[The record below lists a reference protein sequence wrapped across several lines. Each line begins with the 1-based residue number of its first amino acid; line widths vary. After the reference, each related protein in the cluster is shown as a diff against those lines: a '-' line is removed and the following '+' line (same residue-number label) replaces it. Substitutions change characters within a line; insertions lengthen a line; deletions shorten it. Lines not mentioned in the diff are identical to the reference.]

1 MAEAAKWVA
10 GVTGL
15 DAHPEHAH
23 AAPAEAIDGDVAALE
38 QWLASGEV
46 LCALAHRLGAEA
58 ARAVNAPNIDPSSS
72 SSAAGAPAAAS
83 GEETIS
89 FYERSQRNAKRME
102 VVGRYLDAIR
112 RIGVPEHDLFNSVDL
127 VNGKDMRAVVRLSI
141 RSAASR
147 SASTASKSHTLGRA
161 SAKEH
166 ADVLTG
172 AAGGG
177 AGDADQIHPRSAR
190 RRLQDRLHEE
200 SPSTSASRQRA
211 MASLSP
217 LQPSQ
222 CDSQCDDI
230 EGTPDLL
237 GAPSGQDGVMSSSSA
252 SSSSKLP
259 LRGAT
264 SAATRWPPAPHRNLR
279 PPF

>member
-1 MAEAAKWVA
+1 MVYQIERRKTFERAAEYPDAPAIGELARSTGQAEASLTPQQRREREAVAEAAKWVA

-46 LCALAHRLGAEA
+46 LCALAHRLGGAEA

-127 VNGKDMRAVVRLSI
+127 VNGKDMRAVVRSLHSLGRVAQRIDGFEGPHLGARLSTKNT
-141 RSAASR
+141 RTFSR
-147 SASTASKSHTLGRA
+147 SSW
-161 SAKEH
+161 
-166 ADVLTG
+166 
-172 AAGGG
+172 
-177 AGDADQIHPRSAR
+177 R
-190 RRLQDRLHEE
+190 RRGRCR
-200 SPSTSASRQRA
+200 PN
-211 MASLSP
+211 
-217 LQPSQ
+217 
-222 CDSQCDDI
+222 
-230 EGTPDLL
+230 
-237 GAPSGQDGVMSSSSA
+237 SSA
-252 SSSSKLP
+252 IS
-259 LRGAT
+259 T
-264 SAATRWPPAPHRNLR
+264 PPAPR
-279 PPF
+279 PPP